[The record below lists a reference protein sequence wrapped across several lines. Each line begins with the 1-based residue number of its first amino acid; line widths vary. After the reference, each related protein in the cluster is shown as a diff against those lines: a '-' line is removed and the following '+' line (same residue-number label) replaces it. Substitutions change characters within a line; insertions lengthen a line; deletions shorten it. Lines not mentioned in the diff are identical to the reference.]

1 MVAGPA
7 FKVDTGLANIAN
19 RPTEK
24 VEHHMNQA
32 EKIGNLHDLVRDR
45 VQRSMEVQKMLLL
58 DSTFCELV
66 ANAAMQIVKSLR
78 AGGKVL
84 FMGNGGSAAD
94 AQHLAAEF
102 TGRYLK
108 ERRALPALALSANS
122 SSVTAI
128 GNDYGF
134 DLVFAR
140 QLEALGREGDVAV
153 GISTS
158 GNSRNVIRALEV
170 AKSKSI
176 YTVSLTGASGGIMK
190 SIADCAI
197 CMPTDETPRIQE
209 SHILTGH
216 IICEIAELALI
227 EDPGDKAE
235 KDNTVVAS
243 AHRVK
248 GIT

>member
-1 MVAGPA
+1 MVASPA
-7 FKVDTGLANIAN
+7 LEADTGVSNIAN
-19 RPTEK
+19 RAIEK
-24 VEHHMNQA
+24 VEHAMNQT
-32 EKIGNLHDLVRDR
+32 EKIGNLHDFVRYR
-45 VQRSMEVQKMLLL
+45 VQRSMEVKKMLLL
-58 DSTFCELV
+58 DHTFCELV

-78 AGGKVL
+78 AAGKVF

-108 ERRALPALALSANS
+108 ERRALPALALSVNS

-140 QLEALGREGDVAV
+140 QLEALGRGGDVAV

-176 YTVSLTGASGGIMK
+176 YTVSLTGASGGRMK

-209 SHILTGH
+209 CHILTGH

-227 EDPGDKAE
+227 EDPGDLAG
-235 KDNTVVAS
+235 KDDVAVAS
-243 AHRVK
+243 AHRGK
-248 GIT
+248 EIK